1 MVIFINSHYIS
12 SNKLRWHRWQINV
25 LDVVRCYSCYL
36 IVFRLFLSSLVRKS
50 WKNDTYLKVQECTRV
65 ICCDFLTHFFIK
77 WGKHLNR
84 FCFRKLF
91 CLWVGKKTSREYAL
105 RFSIFSKLTL
115 WKYYRN
121 FHRVHYMLELFFKS

>member
-1 MVIFINSHYIS
+1 M
-12 SNKLRWHRWQINV
+12 
-25 LDVVRCYSCYL
+25 
-36 IVFRLFLSSLVRKS
+36 
-50 WKNDTYLKVQECTRV
+50 
-65 ICCDFLTHFFIK
+65 
-77 WGKHLNR
+77 NR

-121 FHRVHYMLELFFKS
+121 FHRVHYMLELFFKSLTAVLVCHLTMFCLFHIFMVWVALLDCHLTHIFEIQPLFIGYRCLSGQNGIWAKFYHFWPENDDEKWSKKKEV